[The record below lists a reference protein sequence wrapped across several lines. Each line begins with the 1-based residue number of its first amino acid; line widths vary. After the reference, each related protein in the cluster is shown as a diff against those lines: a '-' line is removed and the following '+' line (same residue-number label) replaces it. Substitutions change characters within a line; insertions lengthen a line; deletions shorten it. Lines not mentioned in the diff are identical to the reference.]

1 MSIVDRF
8 VCHVCCWL
16 YYLSLVSTVCLSLLS
31 VVDRFICLLCLLLT
45 VLSIFCVHCW
55 QVCLSLMYVVDMF
68 IYLLCLLIIV
78 LSTSCYHCLSLMPVV
93 NRFVYLLCLLLTG
106 LPLLLIHSQAA
117 GHGTPS
123 QHNPLTWALDARQ
136 WPRHWCLQAEAES
149 HRGALQ
155 DRDQCHVWNYHL
167 EVAHCW
173 PLLRQDYSLYPT
185 KN

>member
-1 MSIVDRF
+1 MSVVDCIIYLLCLLF
-8 VCHVCCWL
+8 VCLSCLLLTGLSVSCVCCWL
-16 YYLSLVSTVCLSLLS
+16 YYLSFVSTVDRFVCLS
-31 VVDRFICLLCLLLT
+31 CLLLT
-45 VLSIFCVHCW
+45 CLSISCVCW
-55 QVCLSLMYVVDMF
+55 LLY
-68 IYLLCLLIIV
+68 YL
-78 LSTSCYHCLSLMPVV
+78 SCYHCLSLMPVV
-93 NRFVYLLCLLLTG
+93 DRFVYLLCLLLTG

-167 EVAHCW
+167 EVAHCR